1 LGLNKKVSLCSNPP
15 LATRYFFRSMSDTV
29 IRVENISKLYRL
41 GEVGT
46 GSLAH
51 DVNRWWHKVR
61 GKEDPYLRIG
71 EVNDRTKSV
80 SSVQRPESSAKKTK
94 RNLTTEGTES
104 TEVGAEARLADQA
117 GAAFSNPSTSK
128 LASDSENTSLIRSA
142 NAPRSS
148 EEKSDPKALDS
159 GRSSLDSPK
168 APPSDW
174 VYALKDVSFE
184 VKRGEVLGIIGRNGA
199 GKSTLLKILSRV
211 TTQSSGQI
219 KVKGRIASLLEV
231 GTGFHPELTGR
242 ENIFLNGAILGMRK
256 AEIARK
262 FDEIVEFS
270 SCARYI
276 DTPVKRYSSG
286 MYVRLAFAVAAHLEP
301 EILIVDEVLAVGDA
315 EFQKKCLGKMK
326 DVAGHGRTILFVS
339 HNMAAVRELC
349 DTAIYLKNGCLVSQ
363 GTSKSIVAEYY
374 ASSGSQGQISIPEPS
389 EEMKHDVYVESAVI
403 EDLDGNPRIH
413 FPTGKKWRCR
423 VRCKIAKPQR
433 NLILGIGVS
442 SIDQTPIQTVWSRPI
457 DTNLGSVDVVFTQKS
472 IDFEAGSY
480 SILVGLSR
488 GDAQLQQFEAARIE
502 FEHPP
507 ESNGDVVRKYGVG
520 FIINSMDVEVFER

>member
-1 LGLNKKVSLCSNPP
+1 
-15 LATRYFFRSMSDTV
+15 MSDTV

-61 GKEDPYLRIG
+61 GKEDPYLKIG

-80 SSVQRPESSAKKTK
+80 SGLKK
-94 RNLTTEGTES
+94 RSLTTEDTES
-104 TEVGAEARLADQA
+104 TEGSAGLLLAGQA
-117 GAAFSNPSTSK
+117 GAEFPNPSTSE
-128 LASDSENTSLIRSA
+128 LARDSENTSLIRSA

-148 EEKSDPKALDS
+148 EEQSDSKALDS
-159 GRSSLDSPK
+159 RPPALVSAPK
-168 APPSDW
+168 AQAPSDW

-219 KVKGRIASLLEV
+219 KVRGRIASLLEV

-270 SCARYI
+270 GCARYI

-339 HNMAAVRELC
+339 HNMAAMRNLC
-349 DTAIYLKNGCLVSQ
+349 DRVIYMHNGA
-363 GTSKSIVAEYY
+363 IVADGKTDPVVEKYLQ
-374 ASSGSQGQISIPEPS
+374 ATLVTEAKSSSLTCKVKDQDFQLLTARLIDENG
-389 EEMKHDVYVESAVI
+389 EEKDVFECDETVGLEMRVLVRKPVPALYGYLAVMNTEGI
-403 EDLDGNPRIH
+403 IVLEGDSVDAGHNILDGLREGEHTISLNIPKRSLGPGAYYVVMG
-413 FPTGKKWRCR
+413 F
-423 VRCKIAKPQR
+423 ASPQA
-433 NLILGIGVS
+433 
-442 SIDQTPIQTVWSRPI
+442 DKH
-457 DTNLGSVDVVFTQKS
+457 SVDTPEKHLFFTLNDHGTRRGNTRNGFFSMLLKWQ
-472 IDFEAGSY
+472 
-480 SILVGLSR
+480 IL
-488 GDAQLQQFEAARIE
+488 E
-502 FEHPP
+502 
-507 ESNGDVVRKYGVG
+507 
-520 FIINSMDVEVFER
+520 

>member
-1 LGLNKKVSLCSNPP
+1 
-15 LATRYFFRSMSDTV
+15 MSDVV
-29 IRVENISKLYRL
+29 IRVENLSKLYRL

-61 GKEDPYLRIG
+61 GKEDPYLKIG

-80 SSVQRPESSAKKTK
+80 SSVQRPAPRKEI
-94 RNLTTEGTES
+94 E
-104 TEVGAEARLADQA
+104 
-117 GAAFSNPSTSK
+117 K
-128 LASDSENTSLIRSA
+128 LASIRSA
-142 NAPRSS
+142 NDSRASGEQTGSDSESVLICDIRGKKSSS
-148 EEKSDPKALDS
+148 EALDS
-159 GRSSLDSPK
+159 RPSSLVSPK
-168 APPSDW
+168 AQAPSDW

-270 SCARYI
+270 GCARYI

-339 HNMAAVRELC
+339 HNMAAMRNLC
-349 DTAIYLKNGCLVSQ
+349 DRVIYMHNGA
-363 GTSKSIVAEYY
+363 IVADGKTDPVVEKYLQ
-374 ASSGSQGQISIPEPS
+374 ATLVTEAKSSSLTCKVKDQDFQLLTARLIDENG
-389 EEMKHDVYVESAVI
+389 EEKDVFECDETVGLEMRVLVRKPVPALYGYLAVMNTEGI
-403 EDLDGNPRIH
+403 IVLEGDSVDAGHNILDGLREGEHTISLNIPKRSLGPGAYYVVMG
-413 FPTGKKWRCR
+413 F
-423 VRCKIAKPQR
+423 ASPQA
-433 NLILGIGVS
+433 
-442 SIDQTPIQTVWSRPI
+442 DKH
-457 DTNLGSVDVVFTQKS
+457 SVDTPEKHLFFTLNDHGTRRGNTRNGFFSMLLKWQ
-472 IDFEAGSY
+472 
-480 SILVGLSR
+480 IL
-488 GDAQLQQFEAARIE
+488 E
-502 FEHPP
+502 
-507 ESNGDVVRKYGVG
+507 
-520 FIINSMDVEVFER
+520 

>member
-1 LGLNKKVSLCSNPP
+1 
-15 LATRYFFRSMSDTV
+15 MSDTV

-51 DVNRWWHKVR
+51 DVNRWWHRVR
-61 GKEDPYLRIG
+61 GKEDPYLKIG

-80 SSVQRPESSAKKTK
+80 SSVQSPESSAKTAK
-94 RNLTTEGTES
+94 RSLTTEDTES
-104 TEVGAEARLADQA
+104 TEGGAGVRLAGQA
-117 GAAFSNPSTSK
+117 GAAFPNPSTSE
-128 LASDSENTSLIRSA
+128 LAQDSENTSLIRSA

-148 EEKSDPKALDS
+148 EEQSDSKALATS
-159 GRSSLDSPK
+159 YSSLDSPK
-168 APPSDW
+168 AAPSDW

-270 SCARYI
+270 GCARYI

-326 DVAGHGRTILFVS
+326 DVAGHGRTILW
-339 HNMAAVRELC
+339 N
-349 DTAIYLKNGCLVSQ
+349 
-363 GTSKSIVAEYY
+363 
-374 ASSGSQGQISIPEPS
+374 
-389 EEMKHDVYVESAVI
+389 
-403 EDLDGNPRIH
+403 
-413 FPTGKKWRCR
+413 
-423 VRCKIAKPQR
+423 
-433 NLILGIGVS
+433 
-442 SIDQTPIQTVWSRPI
+442 
-457 DTNLGSVDVVFTQKS
+457 
-472 IDFEAGSY
+472 
-480 SILVGLSR
+480 
-488 GDAQLQQFEAARIE
+488 
-502 FEHPP
+502 
-507 ESNGDVVRKYGVG
+507 
-520 FIINSMDVEVFER
+520 